1 MTFPKLP
8 PQLDAYPRRRKG
20 NTHSK
25 ETRKR
30 DGIKTTQ
37 KETLADVQSISLVD
51 KLATR
56 SGTLPVDF
64 RGKRRRR
71 RRRRRRRWNRVFF
84 FSFFLFL
91 FSIEIVDG
99 NFTEPQESDNWR
111 RSARRRYGTA
121 TPKAAASPRPA
132 ASRRRAP
139 RPTSTPEPARR
150 SPRPSDNRPSST
162 AECATSPI
170 AR

>member
-84 FSFFLFL
+84 FILPFFIF
-91 FSIEIVDG
+91 D
-99 NFTEPQESDNWR
+99 
-111 RSARRRYGTA
+111 
-121 TPKAAASPRPA
+121 
-132 ASRRRAP
+132 
-139 RPTSTPEPARR
+139 
-150 SPRPSDNRPSST
+150 
-162 AECATSPI
+162 
-170 AR
+170 

>member
-1 MTFPKLP
+1 MCNRFRLLTSWRRARGHFPSTSEENAVD
-8 PQLDAYPRRRKG
+8 DAG
-20 NTHSK
+20 AVDV
-25 ETRKR
+25 
-30 DGIKTTQ
+30 DGT
-37 KETLADVQSISLVD
+37 AS
-51 KLATR
+51 
-56 SGTLPVDF
+56 
-64 RGKRRRR
+64 
-71 RRRRRRRWNRVFF
+71 FF

-91 FSIEIVDG
+91 FSIEIVDE